1 MAFLTRKKDST
12 RILFATDMHGSE
24 GVWRKFLNASAM
36 LKVTVAVCG
45 GDLTGK
51 MIVPVIKEKSGQYQ
65 YYLMGNTHLIDS
77 NGLEKAFKDIRGIG
91 YYPYLTDETEYEK
104 MVKSPNKIDE
114 AFSEVMSSTLR
125 DWFSLIRRKL
135 PTETRVVI
143 CPGNDDRFLVDEI
156 ADKHHDVINAE
167 GKVIELDDSHEM
179 ISTGWVNP
187 SPWKTTREEEDE
199 NLERRLEKYIS
210 QLSNVETAVFNFHA
224 PPFQTKL
231 DEAPLLDKKLN
242 PVVRAGNVIM
252 VPVGSKAVRKM
263 IEKYQPFIS
272 LHGHIHESAGAIKIG
287 RTSCINPGS
296 EYAEGVLRAFQI
308 EFRGDKITKLQRIE
322 G

>member
-1 MAFLTRKKDST
+1 
-12 RILFATDMHGSE
+12 MHGSE

-51 MIVPVIKEKSGQYQ
+51 MIVPVIKEKSGQYR
-65 YYLMGNTHLIDS
+65 YYLMGNTHLTDS
-77 NGLEKAFKDIRGIG
+77 NGLEKVFKDIRGIG
-91 YYPYLTDETEYEK
+91 YYPYLTDETEYER
-104 MVKSPNKIDE
+104 MTKSPNKVDK
-114 AFSEVMSSTLR
+114 AFSEVMRSTLS
-125 DWFSLIRRKL
+125 DWFSLIRKKL
-135 PTETRVVI
+135 PTETRIVI

-167 GKVIELDDSHEM
+167 GKVIKIDESHEM

-187 SPWKTTREEEDE
+187 SPWKTAREEGDDK
-199 NLERRLEKYIS
+199 LERRLEKYIS
-210 QLSNVETAVFNFHA
+210 QLSNVETSIFNFHA

-242 PVVRAGNVIM
+242 PVVRAGNIIM

-263 IEKYQPFIS
+263 IEKYQPFLS
-272 LHGHIHESAGAIKIG
+272 LHGHIHESAGSIKIG

-308 EFRGDKITKLQRIE
+308 EFKGNKITKMQRIE